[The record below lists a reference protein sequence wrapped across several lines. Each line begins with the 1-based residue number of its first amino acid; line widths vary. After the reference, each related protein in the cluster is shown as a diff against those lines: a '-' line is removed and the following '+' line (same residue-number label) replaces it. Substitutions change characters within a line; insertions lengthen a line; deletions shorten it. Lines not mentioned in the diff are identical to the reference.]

1 MELSKASHFGAF
13 NLHFWQAHIHKE
25 FKIRLE
31 FAMELSKAPHI
42 SNFTCIFGRSCTHIH
57 TEFKIRLEFTV
68 ELSKASHFGAFNLH
82 FWQVMHTYTH
92 GIQTLS

>member
-1 MELSKASHFGAF
+1 
-13 NLHFWQAHIHKE
+13 
-25 FKIRLE
+25 
-31 FAMELSKAPHI
+31 MELSKAPHI